1 MTSLSFSQ
9 AWVKLETKVDIVE
22 IVVAVGFCC
31 ENRDGD
37 RVCQVEAVI
46 YALIFE
52 FAVS

>member
-9 AWVKLETKVDIVE
+9 GSVKLETKVDVIE
-22 IVVAVGFCC
+22 FVVAVGFCC

-37 RVCQVEAVI
+37 RVCRVEAVI
-46 YALIFE
+46 YAFIFE